1 LVCSFCNRAAAFCNQ
16 GPTDLEVCGQGLYD
30 GLMLK
35 NSASDRWHCQQ
46 LPREA
51 LRKCQ
56 LERLNK
62 LLVEVIPHNRFYV
75 EKLGKLVRPIEALEQ
90 LSELPFTFKEELVTA
105 PAAGEFAANLT
116 YPVHRYIRYHHTSGT
131 RGRPMPVLDTAE
143 DWQWWIETWQYVLD
157 AAEVRSEDRAA
168 LAFSFGPFIGFW
180 SAHDACVERGTMVIP
195 TGGMSSRSRLE
206 LIRSCQATVLFC
218 TPSYALHLA
227 EVAHDDQIDP
237 RSLHIRKIIVAGEPG
252 GCVPA
257 TRQCIEQAWNAQLT
271 DHAGASEVGPWG
283 FSRDERGLHV
293 IESEFIAEFL
303 AVATGET
310 AQDGE
315 LAELVLTSLGRRGS
329 PLIRYRT
336 GDLVRPR
343 YNAPGDCRFVL
354 LEGGVLGRADN
365 MLVVRGVNVFPSSLE
380 HILRGFPEVVEYRV
394 TATKAGA
401 MDSLAVE
408 VEDRLA
414 QPERIA
420 REMQLRLGLK
430 IEVQQVP
437 LGTLPRFEGK
447 GQRFIDRRVAC
458 S

>member
-1 LVCSFCNRAAAFCNQ
+1 
-16 GPTDLEVCGQGLYD
+16 
-30 GLMLK
+30 MLTT
-35 NSASDRWHCQQ
+35 SASDRWQRQQ

-51 LRKCQ
+51 LRQWQ
-56 LERLNK
+56 LERLNR
-62 LLVEVIPHNRFYV
+62 LLTEVIPQNRFYT
-75 EKLGKLVRPIEALEQ
+75 EKLGKLVRRLTSLEQ
-90 LSELPFTFKEELVTA
+90 LSEMPFTFKEELVTA
-105 PAAGEFAANLT
+105 PAHGEFAANLT
-116 YPVHRYIRYHHTSGT
+116 YPLHRYVRYHHTSGT

-143 DWQWWIETWQYVLD
+143 DWQWWVETWQYVLD

-195 TGGMSSRSRLE
+195 TGGMNSRARLE
-206 LIRSCQATVLFC
+206 LIRNCEASVLFC

-227 EVAHDDQIDP
+227 EVALDNQIEP
-237 RSLHIRKIIVAGEPG
+237 RSLNVRKIIVAGEPG
-252 GCVPA
+252 GSVPS
-257 TRQCIEQAWNAQLT
+257 TRNRIEEAWDAQVT

-283 FSRDERGLHV
+283 FSRDARGLHI

-303 AVATGET
+303 SIATGET
-310 AQDGE
+310 AQEGE

-336 GDLVRPR
+336 GDLVRPQS
-343 YNAPGDCRFVL
+343 NPQGDCRFVL

-365 MLVVRGVNVFPSSLE
+365 MLVVRGVNVFPSSIE
-380 HILRGFPEVVEYRV
+380 HILRGFPEVVEFRV

-401 MDSLAVE
+401 MDTLAVE

-420 REMQLRLGLK
+420 REMHLRLGLK
-430 IEVQQVP
+430 IDVQQVP

-447 GQRFIDRRVAC
+447 GQRFLDRRAPAADYQL
-458 S
+458 